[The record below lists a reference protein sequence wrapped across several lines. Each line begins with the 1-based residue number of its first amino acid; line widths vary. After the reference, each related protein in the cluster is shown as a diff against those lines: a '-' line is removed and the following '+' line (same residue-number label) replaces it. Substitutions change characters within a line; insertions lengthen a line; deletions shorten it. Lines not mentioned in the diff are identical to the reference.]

1 VTIEFHRKM
10 LADQLR
16 SRAFAA
22 ALRQAIVPGQ
32 STVVD
37 IGAGTGILGF
47 MARRL
52 GAREVHL
59 VEQGEVLALAA
70 RLAADNGID
79 GLHYWQ
85 AHSTE
90 IIDPPQVD
98 VAVAEVLGNFA
109 LEENAL
115 ETLAD
120 ARRFLR
126 PGGVLIPS
134 RLEQW
139 IAPVTGSRLRD
150 ELCSWDDAPMQL
162 DFGAARA
169 MSLDNI
175 YVRSIG
181 PDELLAA
188 DAARRWDILDFAT
201 EQASRRAASVSWQ
214 LASPAR
220 VHGFALWWRCELV
233 PGIHISTSPLDPP
246 THWEQVYAPV
256 ASVFSCDAGDE
267 LGIRLEAETG
277 GGEAG
282 ISLLWEVTQRRGSR
296 TIARCAHDISRG
308 WIG

>member
-1 VTIEFHRKM
+1 MTIEFHRKM
-10 LADQLR
+10 LADRLR
-16 SRAFAA
+16 SQAFAA
-22 ALRQAIVPGQ
+22 ALRQVIVPGQ
-32 STVVD
+32 STVAD

-59 VEQGEVLALAA
+59 VEQGDVLELAA
-70 RLAADNGID
+70 RLATDNGID
-79 GLHYWQ
+79 GLHFWQ

-90 IIDPPQVD
+90 ILDPPQVD
-98 VAVAEVLGNFA
+98 VVVAEILGNFA

-150 ELCSWDDAPMQL
+150 ELCSWDDSPMQL

-169 MSLDNI
+169 MSFDNI
-175 YVRSIG
+175 YVRSIR
-181 PDELLAA
+181 PDELLSA
-188 DAARRWDILDFAT
+188 DAARCWDVLDFGT
-201 EQASRRAASVSWQ
+201 GQKPRRGASISWSMAAPVQ
-214 LASPAR
+214 I
-220 VHGFALWWRCELV
+220 HGFALWWRCELA
-233 PGIHISTSPLDPP
+233 PGIHIATSPLDPP

-256 ASVFSCDAGDE
+256 ATVFDCHAGDE
-267 LGIRLEAETG
+267 LVIGLEAETG
-277 GGEAG
+277 GDEAG
-282 ISLLWEVTQRRGSR
+282 ISLCWEVTQKRGTR
-296 TIARCAHDISRG
+296 IIARCAHDIGRG
-308 WIG
+308 FMI